1 MHCKIL
7 CLYFSPKTMTILIK
21 KILTV
26 GHSTYV
32 IIRPALLQIDKSSEF
47 YCTLYRMK
55 LASKEQVSE
64 HCKTSFWAY
73 FHFVFCICLCFFQC
87 FQNFICC
94 VYVLF
99 MEGLIKTSTNLPH
112 FLISLSLLLN
122 NSNCFK
128 KQPHKN
134 GRSGEQVVGIRGRW
148 LVVGNF
154 MSRKS

>member
-64 HCKTSFWAY
+64 HCKTSSWAY
-73 FHFVFCICLCFFQC
+73 FHFVFFAY
-87 FQNFICC
+87 
-94 VYVLF
+94 VYVSF
-99 MEGLIKTSTNLPH
+99 SVSR
-112 FLISLSLLLN
+112 ISYA
-122 NSNCFK
+122 
-128 KQPHKN
+128 
-134 GRSGEQVVGIRGRW
+134 V
-148 LVVGNF
+148 F
-154 MSRKS
+154 MSFSWKAL